1 MLGKREHAF
10 PTAFLIRPGD
20 RQGPG
25 HIEMTL
31 ATLYDV
37 FSHPGDLLHLPKA
50 AVMLKVKAKV
60 KKSRSKISYAWNC
73 VKRKNF
79 E

>member
-1 MLGKREHAF
+1 MA
-10 PTAFLIRPGD
+10 LIRPGD

-37 FSHPGDLLHLPKA
+37 YWHPGAPETVKADLLKYSKA
-50 AVMLKVKAKV
+50 TVGVKVKAKTH
-60 KKSRSKISYAWNC
+60 K
-73 VKRKNF
+73 
-79 E
+79 